1 MLIKSRAVAAVT
13 TWALVVLSSPVT
25 SHATDT
31 ADADAGDF
39 DGRGGIPEILVSA
52 RRRAENAQ
60 DVPIPITA
68 LTGGSLEEAGQFR
81 LEDLNERLPSLNV
94 LWDNRATQHRAI
106 ADFGLQRRT
115 LRRATI
121 TGDVPVAV
129 DGRTSRAIKPEP
141 QERQHAVAA

>member
-1 MLIKSRAVAAVT
+1 MS
-13 TWALVVLSSPVT
+13 
-25 SHATDT
+25 
-31 ADADAGDF
+31 
-39 DGRGGIPEILVSA
+39 
-52 RRRAENAQ
+52 
-60 DVPIPITA
+60 PIT
-68 LTGGSLEEAGQFR
+68 TYGNQ
-81 LEDLNERLPSLNV
+81 ERNGLV
-94 LWDNRATQHRAI
+94 AIWDNRATQHRAI